1 MARTFRCALLAA
13 LLASGCDSATVPE
26 RDRIEVYDF
35 RLFID
40 NDSVVLR
47 WPNASRIRVYLNPA
61 TNPALDPLLSEGF
74 RIGSMGWENAALYDD
89 YIFAQVGVPQQADV
103 IITWSG
109 APLPVETAQC
119 PPSGGFAFTTFCV
132 NPERTRLVPFPL
144 RDTDM
149 PSRVRFLVTIR
160 ESSATNA
167 ARVRSLVAHELGH
180 VLGIVQH
187 SPNPDDLMFTDPLA
201 RQVPNARDRSTV
213 QLLYQAVPAIVP

>member
-1 MARTFRCALLAA
+1 
-13 LLASGCDSATVPE
+13 VPA
-26 RDRIEVYDF
+26 RDRNEVYDF

-47 WPNASRIRVYLNPA
+47 WPNASRIRVFLNPA
-61 TNPALDPLLSEGF
+61 TNPDLDPLLRDAF
-74 RIGSMGWENAALYDD
+74 RVGSTAWENATLYSD
-89 YIFAQVGVPQQADV
+89 YAFAQVGVPEAADV

-119 PPSGGFAFTTFCV
+119 PPGGGFAFTTFCV
-132 NPERTRLVPFPL
+132 SPERNRLVPFPL
-144 RDTDM
+144 RESAM

-167 ARVRSLVAHELGH
+167 SRVRSLIAHELGH

-187 SPNPDDLMFTDPLA
+187 SPNSQDLMFTDPVA
-201 RQVPNARDRSTV
+201 REVPNTRDRVTV
-213 QLLYQAVPAIVP
+213 QLLYQTRPAIIP